1 MSDIFQEIDE
11 ELRRENFAKLWQRYG
26 VYVVAAAVVVVLVVA
41 GSMGW
46 RQYQLHQRQ
55 AEGERY
61 ATALDLAR
69 QGKDKDA
76 AEIFTGLARQ
86 AGGGYAA
93 LARLEEAAIK
103 GRSGD
108 VAGAVAL
115 YNAVAADG
123 SVDPAFRDMATLLA
137 AQYELKD
144 GDPKAII
151 ARLAPLT
158 DAASPWHP
166 TALELTALAQ
176 LKAGNQA
183 EALAIYRRLAD
194 DLEAPTGLR
203 ARAAEISGSGAFPGA
218 SAVGNLPSDAKLGVT
233 TPQQ

>member
-26 VYVVAAAVVVVLVVA
+26 VYVIALAVLLVLVVA
-41 GSMGW
+41 AFVGW

-61 ATALDLAR
+61 SMALDLTR

-76 AEIFTGLARQ
+76 GEVFAGLARQ
-86 AGGGYAA
+86 AGGGYAT
-93 LARLEEAAIK
+93 LARMEEAATK
-103 GRSGD
+103 ARSGD

-123 SVDPAFRDMATLLA
+123 SVDAVYRDLATLLA

-158 DAASPWHP
+158 SDGSPWRP

-176 LKAGNQA
+176 LKAGNTA

-194 DLEAPTGLR
+194 DLQAPQALR
-203 ARAAEISGSGAFPGA
+203 ARAAEISGGGEGNRSVTLGTRIGA
-218 SAVGNLPSDAKLGVT
+218 
-233 TPQQ
+233 PQQ